1 MFSRALYEL
10 LSKMLDHLD
19 SNEKERYTQHSRT
32 INKLDR
38 VIELLENDSHVDTH
52 EAQQSDK
59 LKATIN
65 VDTTETVKA
74 IKQMRSDIDDIR
86 LQMHASMIPPDV
98 DHESFYDV
106 SYDDVFVRQFK
117 SNKQKQRDFVKGYVE
132 TVNQFIYEGYN
143 DTGKVSK
150 LHLSN
155 DFQQCAFVF
164 DADQYSYQL
173 PKILNSLG
181 NRITKNDG
189 VQAFVFLE

>member
-32 INKLDR
+32 NNKLDR

-74 IKQMRSDIDDIR
+74 IKQMQSDIDDIR
-86 LQMHASMIPPDV
+86 LQ
-98 DHESFYDV
+98 
-106 SYDDVFVRQFK
+106 
-117 SNKQKQRDFVKGYVE
+117 
-132 TVNQFIYEGYN
+132 
-143 DTGKVSK
+143 
-150 LHLSN
+150 
-155 DFQQCAFVF
+155 
-164 DADQYSYQL
+164 
-173 PKILNSLG
+173 
-181 NRITKNDG
+181 ITH
-189 VQAFVFLE
+189 Q